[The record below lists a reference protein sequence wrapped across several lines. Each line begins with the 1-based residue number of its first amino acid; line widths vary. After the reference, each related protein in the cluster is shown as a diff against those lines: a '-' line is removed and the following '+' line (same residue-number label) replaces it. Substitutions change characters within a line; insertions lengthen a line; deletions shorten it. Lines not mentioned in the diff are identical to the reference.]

1 LASLRLGVRFFFQ
14 SIDDTSD
21 AILDQGRVEVDQQAK
36 PLVGQPQVGE
46 KLLPV
51 HRREALNGLDL
62 DDHPILD
69 NQIRAE
75 PDVDP
80 NRSVDHRD
88 CLLAD
93 RPKSTLS
100 QFIGEYRMINRFQ
113 QSWSQGGVDAK
124 GGIHDLF
131 GDGVLCHGG
140 LSIVSRQ
147 DAKTPRTQHRPR
159 HRIEG
164 MASIPELLDGHVT
177 LEVECLD
184 RLYLNGYIGPLAT
197 PGGLVTFMREQLGK
211 PIPSPV
217 VLGQVTEKFREAV
230 KTMAERERV
239 PLYQFDHKERKDDVA
254 NDFRRKREIRDGVVF
269 VGVAQ
274 EKAQAFQGKKIDGQF
289 WFTRDKTV
297 YVNHYYFYI
306 DDADFGPLFLK
317 VCSYAPWSTK
327 LCLNGH
333 EWAKRQL
340 EKKGIAYEALD
351 NGFLSCAE
359 PKQLQQ
365 ICDSLGPEDI
375 DRVFRKW
382 LARIP
387 LPLRREDREAGYD
400 WNLSIWQME
409 VSLTQI
415 FDRPL
420 RGREFFEEIIRDN
433 LDLGRPDRVQLVFD
447 RVVTK
452 KTPGEFRTR
461 VIQDGVHPSLHISYK
476 NFDLKQYFKEGRGC
490 RTEGTF
496 RNPKDFDVN
505 KGLSNLPYL
514 QKIGREINRRLLEVE
529 RVSHNSGL
537 SGDSIQRVVQPTVT
551 QNGEKAPALKFGQ
564 PRVMAL
570 LLALT
575 LFQHLIDGFHNR
587 DLRGLVAD
595 LLGVNISEYTGAQMT
610 YDLRRLRL
618 KGLIFRP
625 PRTHRYFVT
634 PYGWKLA
641 RLFSRLEARVFRP
654 AVAMFTGNDAVLPF
668 PLRASLDRVDAQLD
682 ELIYQAFPQIKV
694 A

>member
-1 LASLRLGVRFFFQ
+1 M
-14 SIDDTSD
+14 
-21 AILDQGRVEVDQQAK
+21 
-36 PLVGQPQVGE
+36 P
-46 KLLPV
+46 
-51 HRREALNGLDL
+51 
-62 DDHPILD
+62 
-69 NQIRAE
+69 
-75 PDVDP
+75 
-80 NRSVDHRD
+80 
-88 CLLAD
+88 
-93 RPKSTLS
+93 
-100 QFIGEYRMINRFQ
+100 
-113 QSWSQGGVDAK
+113 
-124 GGIHDLF
+124 
-131 GDGVLCHGG
+131 
-140 LSIVSRQ
+140 SRH
-147 DAKTPRTQHRPR
+147 K
-159 HRIEG
+159 IEG

-184 RLYLNGYIGPLAT
+184 RLYLNGYIGSLAT
-197 PGGLVTFMREQLGK
+197 SGGLVTFMREQLGK

-230 KTMAERERV
+230 KTMAERERIPV
-239 PLYQFDHKERKDDVA
+239 YQFDHNERKDDVA
-254 NDFRRKREIRDGVVF
+254 NDFRRQRGVRDGVVF

-274 EKAQAFQGKKIDGQF
+274 EKAQAFPGKKIDGQF
-289 WFTRDKTV
+289 LCTRDKTV

-340 EKKGIAYEALD
+340 EKKKIAYEALD

-359 PKQLQQ
+359 PEQLQR
-365 ICDSLGPEDI
+365 ICDLLGPEEI

-382 LARIP
+382 LARVP

-400 WNLSIWQME
+400 WSLSIWQME

-452 KTPGEFRTR
+452 KTPGQFRTR
-461 VIQDGVHPSLHISYK
+461 VIQDGVHPSLHINYK

-551 QNGEKAPALKFGQ
+551 ENGEKAPALKFGQ

-570 LLALT
+570 FLALT

-587 DLRGLVAD
+587 DLRVLVAD
-595 LLGVNISEYTGAQMT
+595 LLGVTSSDYTSAHMT

-625 PRTHRYFVT
+625 PRTHRYFIT
-634 PYGWKLA
+634 PYGWKVA

-668 PLRASLDRVDAQLD
+668 SLRASLDRVDAQLD
-682 ELIYQAFPQIKV
+682 ELIYQSFPQIK
-694 A
+694 AA